1 MNKPLST
8 RVSVSSPLS
17 PFASQRGAV
26 SVAAALS
33 LTALMGVG
41 AMAVDVG
48 NVMVARNDVQ
58 NAADAAALRGAGL
71 LYTQGSSSPNFSAMN
86 NNPGGPV
93 YETANLNTPIEKQDT
108 LTVKS
113 NYWQSISSSA
123 PSNDAAVRV
132 SYTKQVNLFFAG
144 ILGMKTMSVTATSTA
159 IVQNSSVLGAGGT
172 HLPIAIPQCAISQY
186 WNSNDNQPKTDQIQV
201 GPTHTCNAGGNGN
214 QENQGNQQDNQQQ
227 QQDNQQQQRDNQ
239 QQQNDS
245 ENSSSSLRVTKAQ
258 QGTRHAAPLMNF
270 GVSNHPHL
278 VRMAFTLPGSSAL
291 QYRDYR
297 SGFVRVEDSGANLNG
312 SANTVTGT
320 GAGAGGPGN
329 GNGPGQ
335 GAGQGLGAGAS
346 VGASV
351 STGTGTS
358 AGASV
363 SISIG
368 SGQGNSC
375 ITGQFSTLTSQ
386 PDDSNFS
393 HSEHVAQDGNPED
406 LHVGDQIDLEN
417 GDYSNS
423 QDSQGSQGNSEDRHH
438 QSQRESHQR
447 LAQSPFHSG
456 WIRADH
462 LAPSINSMRFSRLQL
477 STPSSGFLRV
487 DQQGDGSQNHG
498 NDNNHGSQNHGNDNN
513 QGNQRDGGDPYTT
526 INNCSAAGN
535 HSCEYSIVPVVESAT
550 SVPHGKQTIVG
561 FACLHVLSAA
571 NGTINATLS
580 MGCVSNSS
588 ASVASSS
595 SSSSSS
601 SSAQTSYG
609 VVSPPRLAR

>member
-1 MNKPLST
+1 MNKPRNS
-8 RVSVSSPLS
+8 RVSASSPISSPL
-17 PFASQRGAV
+17 ANQRGAV
-26 SVAAALS
+26 SVVAALS

-71 LYTQGSSSPNFSAMN
+71 LYTQGSSSPNFSAMTN
-86 NNPGGPV
+86 SPGGPV

-144 ILGMKTMSVTATSTA
+144 ILGMKTMNVTATSTA
-159 IVQNSSVLGAGGT
+159 IVQNSSSSALGAGGT

-201 GPTHTCNAGGNGN
+201 GPTHTCSAGGSSNQEN
-214 QENQGNQQDNQQQ
+214 QDTQENQGNQQDNQQP
-227 QQDNQQQQRDNQ
+227 
-239 QQQNDS
+239 QNDS

-258 QGTRHAAPLMNF
+258 QGTRHAAPLMNYE
-270 GVSNHPHL
+270 VSNHPHL
-278 VRMAFTLPGSSAL
+278 VRMAFTLPESSAL

-297 SGFVRVEDSGANLNG
+297 SGFVRVTSNSGADRNG
-312 SANTVTGT
+312 SANTVVGT
-320 GAGAGGPGN
+320 GKGAGGPGN

-335 GAGQGLGAGAS
+335 GAGQGLGPG
-346 VGASV
+346 GRDN
-351 STGTGTS
+351 
-358 AGASV
+358 
-363 SISIG
+363 G
-368 SGQGNSC
+368 SSSGSSGNSC
-375 ITGQFSTLTSQ
+375 ITGQFSTLTIQ

-417 GDYSNS
+417 GDYSNA
-423 QDSQGSQGNSEDRHH
+423 QGSQGGSGDQH
-438 QSQRESHQR
+438 QSQRESQQR

-462 LAPSINSMRFSRLQL
+462 LAPSVNSMRFSRLQL

-487 DQQGDGSQNHG
+487 DQQGDGSQNQG
-498 NDNNHGSQNHGNDNN
+498 NDNNQGSQNQGNDNN
-513 QGNQRDGGDPYTT
+513 QGNQQDGGDPYTT

-535 HSCEYSIVPVVESAT
+535 HSCEYSIVPVVDSAA
-550 SVPHGKQTIVG
+550 SRPHGKQTIVG
-561 FACLHVLSAA
+561 FACLHVLSAT

-580 MGCVSNSS
+580 MGCVSNST
-588 ASVASSS
+588 ASVPSS

>member
-8 RVSVSSPLS
+8 RISVSPPL
-17 PFASQRGAV
+17 PPLASQRGAV

-33 LTALMGVG
+33 LTALMGMG

-86 NNPGGPV
+86 NSPGGPV
-93 YETANLNTPIEKQDT
+93 YETANLNTPIEKPDT

-113 NYWQSISSSA
+113 NYWQSISPSA

-144 ILGMKTMSVTATSTA
+144 VLGMKTMSVTATSTA

-186 WNSNDNQPKTDQIQV
+186 WNSNTDQPKTDQIQV

-214 QENQGNQQDNQQQ
+214 QENQNNQENQGNQQDNQQQ
-227 QQDNQQQQRDNQ
+227 QQDNQNQQ

-258 QGTRHAAPLMNF
+258 QGTRHAAPLMNY
-270 GVSNHPHL
+270 GVSNHPRL
-278 VRMAFTLPGSSAL
+278 VRLAFTLPESRAL

-297 SGFVRVEDSGANLNG
+297 SGFVRVTNSGADRNG

-363 SISIG
+363 SIG

-375 ITGQFSTLTSQ
+375 ITGQFSTLTTQ
-386 PDDSNFS
+386 ADDSNFS

-423 QDSQGSQGNSEDRHH
+423 QGNQGSQGNSGDQHH
-438 QSQRESHQR
+438 SQRETRQR
-447 LAQSPFHSG
+447 LAQSPSHSG

-487 DQQGDGSQNHG
+487 DQQGDRSQNQG
-498 NDNNHGSQNHGNDNN
+498 NDNNQGSQNQGNDNN
-513 QGNQRDGGDPYTT
+513 QGNQQGGGDPYTT

-535 HSCEYSIVPVVESAT
+535 HSCEYSIVPVVDSAA

-580 MGCVSNSS
+580 MGCVSNSN
-588 ASVASSS
+588 ARVVASSS
-595 SSSSSS
+595 PSG